1 MQKISLT
8 LLAAFAV
15 LDQGSV
21 HAQTAPAS
29 LCQAQEQVIFSCSV
43 KPSKKLVS
51 LCARQLGS
59 PAASLQYRFGRP
71 GHIEL
76 QHPQQGAG
84 SLQAFRHASY
94 GRYRVE
100 RQSVSFENQ
109 GVRYTVFDDYEGDIK
124 PEVHERGVWVS
135 QGERELATLRCTGPV
150 RSELHRL
157 REHLACDDTQAL
169 GCPAKP

>member
-1 MQKISLT
+1 MHTLNLP
-8 LLAAFAV
+8 LLATLSLLAQVSA
-15 LDQGSV
+15 
-21 HAQTAPAS
+21 HAQTAPN
-29 LCQAQEQVIFSCSV
+29 LCQPQEQVIFACSV

-76 QHPQQGAG
+76 QHPQQAAG
-84 SLQAFRHASY
+84 SLQAFRHGSY

-100 RQSVSFENQ
+100 RQSVSFENL
-109 GVRYTVFDDYEGDIK
+109 GVRYAVFDDHEGDMQ
-124 PEVHERGVWVS
+124 PELHERGVRVS
-135 QGERELATLRCTGPV
+135 QGERELATLHCTGPV

-169 GCPAKP
+169 SCPAPP